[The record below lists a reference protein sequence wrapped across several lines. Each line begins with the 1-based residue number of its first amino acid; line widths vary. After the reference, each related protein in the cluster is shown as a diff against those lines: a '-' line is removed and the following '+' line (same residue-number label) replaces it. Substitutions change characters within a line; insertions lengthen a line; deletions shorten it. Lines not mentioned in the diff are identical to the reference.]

1 MKRRENQL
9 RLRRFRVD
17 DLQRRLRTLEAIET
31 DVVRKLADL
40 EETVARERQRANETD
55 LGRVAFPSFLKA
67 MDSRRENLKATL
79 KEIEREHA
87 QTNAEH
93 GVAAQE
99 LKSVEVAVEQ
109 DVRRAAE
116 TSSQKSRIRLGD
128 LALARQLR
136 KQALRQI

>member
-17 DLQRRLRTLEAIET
+17 DLQRRLGTLEAIEA

-55 LGRVAFPSFLKA
+55 LGRLAFPSFLKA
-67 MDSRRENLKATL
+67 MDGRRENLKATL
-79 KEIEREHA
+79 REIERERA
-87 QTNAEH
+87 QT
-93 GVAAQE
+93 GVEFSAACQE
-99 LKSVEVAVEQ
+99 LKSMELAAEQ
-109 DVRRAAE
+109 EMRRAAE
-116 TSSQKSRIRLGD
+116 APLHKSRMRLGD